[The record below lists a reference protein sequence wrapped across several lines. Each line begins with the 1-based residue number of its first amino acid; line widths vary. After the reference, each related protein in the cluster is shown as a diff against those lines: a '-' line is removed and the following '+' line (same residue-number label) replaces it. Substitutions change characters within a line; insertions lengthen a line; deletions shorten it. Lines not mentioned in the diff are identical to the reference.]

1 MKIMTCAV
9 AASMLLA
16 GAAQAGEWRIIG
28 ADQATATFLDTS
40 TIRIPAQGAKK
51 TAWLAHGLAAT
62 DAQGIDYFM
71 TQIEFDCAAMTL
83 AEQSVHA
90 YSLAGQVVESS
101 TTRKPAEPV
110 IPDTRGQQMHRAVCD
125 GTDVAASERVTEVLA
140 LYRQIL
146 AEDD

>member
-1 MKIMTCAV
+1 MKIMTCAL

-16 GAAQAGEWRIIG
+16 GAAQAGEWRTVG

-40 TIRIPAQGAKK
+40 TIRTPAQGAKK
-51 TAWLAHGLAAT
+51 LAWLAHGLAAT

-71 TQIEFDCAAMTL
+71 TRIEFDCSAMTI
-83 AEQSVHA
+83 AEQSVYA
-90 YSLAGQVVESS
+90 YSLAGQIMGSS
-101 TTRKPAEPV
+101 TTPKPAEPV
-110 IPDTRGQQMHRAVCD
+110 IPDSRGQQMHRAVCD

-146 AEDD
+146 SEDD